1 MGPSAA
7 PHARKSWRAYS
18 LGSMPVS
25 GWGRW
30 SRGLHAQ
37 GFRRGVFEVS
47 EAISCPICLA
57 RLEGLKVQPGEVVD
71 CTSCGQ
77 SFLRPAEDGEPVAQK
92 VLDAPMPMAGVA
104 PVSGGA
110 GRRVDAPL
118 GRTGLL
124 AALLTVVFYA
134 VVVGPLAETTFGAL
148 FGARG
153 WVPYVI
159 SFLSIWSAV
168 VLGWKYRALRLQA
181 RSLDI
186 DFLPTSIA
194 QQITVPNA
202 KRFSDHLGTLP
213 QDLVQSVLVE
223 RLREGLDHFQLRGD
237 VGETIEH
244 LRMQADR
251 EEALV
256 ESSFTMLRV
265 FIWAIPILGFIGTVI
280 GIGQAVGGFS
290 ESVSAAADLDVMK
303 DSIGS
308 VTSGLGVAFD
318 TTLLALVMSI
328 FIMFPTSSLEKA
340 EEDLLVR
347 VDDVVQKT
355 LVGRLAESSKGTVDQ
370 EGQEAL
376 VERVADRLAD
386 RLLAAI
392 DRRSDGAG

>member
-1 MGPSAA
+1 M
-7 PHARKSWRAYS
+7 
-18 LGSMPVS
+18 
-25 GWGRW
+25 
-30 SRGLHAQ
+30 
-37 GFRRGVFEVS
+37 S

-57 RLEGLKVQPGEVVD
+57 TLEGVSAGPGDVVD

-77 SFLRPAEDGEPVAQK
+77 SFLRPAEGR
-92 VLDAPMPMAGVA
+92 A
-104 PVSGGA
+104 PVGPGVTQAPTPAAVSAPARGGSGRG
-110 GRRVDAPL
+110 VDAPL
-118 GRTGLL
+118 GRTGVL

-181 RSLDI
+181 RSLEI
-186 DFLPTSIA
+186 DFLPSAIA
-194 QQITVPNA
+194 ERITLANA

-213 QDLVQSVLVE
+213 ADLLQSFLVE
-223 RLREGLDHFQLRGD
+223 RLRQGLDHFQLRGD

-347 VDDVVQKT
+347 VDEVVQKT
-355 LVGRLAESSKGTVDQ
+355 LVARLDQ
-370 EGQEAL
+370 DAPPRGGLDDADQEAL
-376 VERVADRLAD
+376 VDRVADRLAD

-392 DRRSDGAG
+392 ERRSNGAG

>member
-1 MGPSAA
+1 M
-7 PHARKSWRAYS
+7 
-18 LGSMPVS
+18 
-25 GWGRW
+25 
-30 SRGLHAQ
+30 
-37 GFRRGVFEVS
+37 S

-57 RLEGLKVQPGEVVD
+57 ALQDVRAKPGEAVD
-71 CTSCGQ
+71 CEACQQ
-77 SFLRPAEDGEPVAQK
+77 SFLMPAAHPHAESLGRATAPAESRI
-92 VLDAPMPMAGVA
+92 
-104 PVSGGA
+104 SGA
-110 GRRVDAPL
+110 ASGRGGRGVDAPL

-124 AALLTVVFYA
+124 AAFLTAIFYA
-134 VVVGPLAETTFGAL
+134 VVVGPLGETTFGAL

-159 SFLSIWSAV
+159 SFLSMWSAV
-168 VLGWKYRALRLQA
+168 VLGWKYRALRRQY
-181 RSLDI
+181 RSLEI
-186 DFLPTSIA
+186 DFLPTSVSPR
-194 QQITVPNA
+194 ITVANA
-202 KRFSDHLGTLP
+202 SRFSDHLQTLP
-213 QDLVQSVLVE
+213 PDLLQGFLVE
-223 RLREGLDHFQLRGD
+223 RLRQGLDHFQLRGD
-237 VGETIEH
+237 VGETVDH
-244 LRMQADR
+244 LRMQSER

-340 EEDLLVR
+340 EEGLLAQ
-347 VDDVVQKT
+347 VDEVVQKT
-355 LVGRLAESSKGTVDQ
+355 LIARLQEQSPEKVGEAAD
-370 EGQEAL
+370 EAL

-386 RLLAAI
+386 RLLAAL
-392 DRRSDGAG
+392 DRRSGGVE

>member
-1 MGPSAA
+1 
-7 PHARKSWRAYS
+7 
-18 LGSMPVS
+18 V
-25 GWGRW
+25 
-30 SRGLHAQ
+30 
-37 GFRRGVFEVS
+37 VEVS

-57 RLEGLKVQPGEVVD
+57 TLEGVKARPGEVVD
-71 CTSCGQ
+71 CPACGQ
-77 SFLRPAEDGEPVAQK
+77 SFLRPAKAPSAVDP
-92 VLDAPMPMAGVA
+92 LISDAPSSGAVSTPA
-104 PVSGGA
+104 SGGG

-134 VVVGPLAETTFGAL
+134 VVVGPLAETPFGAL

-168 VLGWKYRALRLQA
+168 VLGWKYRALRGQA

-194 QQITVPNA
+194 ERITVANA

-213 QDLVQSVLVE
+213 QDLLQSLLVE

-347 VDDVVQKT
+347 VDEVVQKT
-355 LVGRLAESSKGTVDQ
+355 LVARLAEASRGALDPVD
-370 EGQEAL
+370 QEAL